1 MKYSIVLSIFLL
13 VFFISCNNK
22 PKDTPTV
29 TESPVKDY
37 SDWYQVETGKPS
49 ALVFASYKTTML
61 ANGKDQSLLRISTV
75 DSLGMELKDA
85 SLPFE
90 ISVKGDAT
98 IIDIDST
105 ELAPVLKSDTLTVWK
120 SNISN
125 GVKKLWLRAGN
136 TTDKIT
142 VKVSTDSLWPAS
154 HEIHT
159 IPADVKLLRPTKEQI
174 TQGPKI
180 EQEMLGADI
189 SFLPQLEARGLK
201 FHDDGI
207 ERNAIEILKDHGF
220 NYIRLRV
227 FVNPENEKGYS
238 PDKGFC
244 GLDYTLQMA
253 KRVKDAGLNLLLDFH
268 YSDTWADPQKQFKPK
283 AWEGLEF
290 NELTSALKDYTKSVL
305 TQLKDQGTMP
315 DMVQIGNEINHGMVW
330 PEGHISNLDNLAALL
345 KAGTEAVREVD
356 ANTTIMM
363 HLALGGQN
371 EETTFWF
378 DNMIARG
385 VEFDIIGLSYYPIWH
400 CTLDDLNSN
409 MLDLIERYQKDI
421 NVVEYSAFKKAV
433 NDMVFNL
440 PNDRGNGTCIWEP
453 LNTWSK
459 IFDDNGQP
467 LKELYYYDEIYKE
480 FLE

>member
-174 TQGPKI
+174 TQGPKT
-180 EQEMLGADI
+180 
-189 SFLPQLEARGLK
+189 
-201 FHDDGI
+201 
-207 ERNAIEILKDHGF
+207 
-220 NYIRLRV
+220 
-227 FVNPENEKGYS
+227 
-238 PDKGFC
+238 DK
-244 GLDYTLQMA
+244 
-253 KRVKDAGLNLLLDFH
+253 KRQASSLL
-268 YSDTWADPQKQFKPK
+268 
-283 AWEGLEF
+283 
-290 NELTSALKDYTKSVL
+290 
-305 TQLKDQGTMP
+305 
-315 DMVQIGNEINHGMVW
+315 
-330 PEGHISNLDNLAALL
+330 
-345 KAGTEAVREVD
+345 
-356 ANTTIMM
+356 
-363 HLALGGQN
+363 
-371 EETTFWF
+371 
-378 DNMIARG
+378 
-385 VEFDIIGLSYYPIWH
+385 
-400 CTLDDLNSN
+400 
-409 MLDLIERYQKDI
+409 
-421 NVVEYSAFKKAV
+421 
-433 NDMVFNL
+433 
-440 PNDRGNGTCIWEP
+440 
-453 LNTWSK
+453 
-459 IFDDNGQP
+459 
-467 LKELYYYDEIYKE
+467 
-480 FLE
+480 